1 MLYLTDVLNL
11 EVACNLQK
19 KFLGG
24 LLMKEL
30 VNYAFITDKEVI
42 IALTNGEV
50 YTERIA
56 DYDEFGILTQNRRF
70 IQWCGISSINLA

>member
-1 MLYLTDVLNL
+1 
-11 EVACNLQK
+11 
-19 KFLGG
+19 
-24 LLMKEL
+24 MKEL

>member
-19 KFLGG
+19 NFLGG
-24 LLMKEL
+24 LLMREL

-42 IALTNGEV
+42 ITLTNGEV
-50 YTERIA
+50 YTERIVY
-56 DYDEFGILTQNRRF
+56 YDEFGILTQNLRF
-70 IQWCGISSINLA
+70 IRWCGISSINLA